1 MSIIENILC
10 FTDIR
15 PFQFIFF
22 FFWWFFLY
30 ILYLWSKKL
39 MMVKWHWYIILLS
52 LILYFPLP
60 LHYIIQK
67 YPTHHW
73 KCIKLLFSSEENMM
87 FIASVCISLKEKWD
101 DIGPFQYFY
110 CCLGSFHLMGLKFIP
125 WVNTNEDIGY
135 KTTLWLMGVKERVNV
150 NHCICVEEH

>member
-1 MSIIENILC
+1 MTLIHNTT
-10 FTDIR
+10 F
-15 PFQFIFF
+15 
-22 FFWWFFLY
+22 
-30 ILYLWSKKL
+30 
-39 MMVKWHWYIILLS
+39 S

-60 LHYIIQK
+60 LHYIIRK

-110 CCLGSFHLMGLKFIP
+110 CCLGSFYLMGLKFIP

-135 KTTLWLMGVKERVNV
+135 KKTPLAWWEWRRCERQSMYYNLCGGTL
-150 NHCICVEEH
+150 EHYITHINE